1 MWKNTFSFEG
11 RIRRIEYG
19 VPYSSTLSSLANPQ
33 QLNFNGE
40 IVNLNYDL
48 IPYLGSGI
56 EVYDWS
62 SKMEYNTADNTPYK
76 FISSNPTGMI
86 MREIYSCNNYF
97 YYHLFT
103 STSKCNIINLIIL
116 SNEKL
121 QTTFRNRTRDY
132 FFTSIFG
139 THSQRNC

>member
-86 MREIYSCNNYF
+86 MREIYSYNNYF
-97 YYHLFT
+97 YYHF
-103 STSKCNIINLIIL
+103 I
-116 SNEKL
+116 KL
-121 QTTFRNRTRDY
+121 N
-132 FFTSIFG
+132 
-139 THSQRNC
+139 